1 MQLEQRAC
9 RPIEAVQHR
18 VLTGAFA
25 WMTLGLALTGVV
37 AFATSQSPT
46 LLNLIFGN
54 KLVFFGLIIAELGLV
69 FTLASAVQRLGSAAG
84 TGLFLLFSGLN
95 GLTLSVIFLR
105 YTGASLA
112 STFLVAAGM
121 FGSVAL
127 YGFVTKRD
135 LTSIGSF
142 FFMGLIGIVL
152 ASVVNFFLQSEAIY
166 WAVTYLGVAVFLG
179 LAAWDVQKLKN
190 LGLQISGDGEAVAR
204 ASILGALALYL
215 DFINLFLMLLRILGG
230 RRD

>member
-1 MQLEQRAC
+1 MQVQESY
-9 RPIEAVQHR
+9 RPIEAVEHR

-25 WMTLGLALTGVV
+25 WMTVGLALTGVT
-37 AFATSQSPT
+37 AYLTASSPR
-46 LLNLIFGN
+46 LLDLIYGN
-54 KLVFFGLIIAELGLV
+54 RIVLWGLILAELGLV
-69 FTLASAVQRLGSAAG
+69 FTLAGAVHRLGSGAGAAMFVG
-84 TGLFLLFSGLN
+84 FSVLN
-95 GLTLSVIFLR
+95 GLTLSSIFVL

-112 STFLVAAGM
+112 STFLVAAAM

-127 YGFVTKRD
+127 YGFVTRRD
-135 LTSIGSF
+135 LTSAGSF

-152 ASVVNFFLQSEAIY
+152 ASVVNFFLHSEALY

-215 DFINLFLMLLRILGG
+215 DFINLFLLLLRILGG